1 MRYRTLGKTGLYVS
15 EMCLGTMTFG
25 GQGGIW
31 SQIGA
36 LGQAEASKLVET
48 ALANGVNFIDTAD
61 VYSEGISEQMTGQA
75 LIDLGVKRSDV
86 VVATKVF
93 GDTGKAPNDRGTSR
107 GHIMDGV
114 KRSLERLKLDHIDL
128 YQLHGTDRITPI
140 EETLRALDDLIRE
153 GLVRYVGC
161 SNWAAW
167 RVMKALGLQ
176 DAKGFDRFATVQAY
190 YTLAGRD
197 LEREMIPMMRSE
209 GTGLLVWSPLAG
221 GLLSGKVD
229 RESNAQQGTRRA
241 NFDFP
246 PVDKART
253 FDVIDAARPIAAAH
267 GVSVARVALAWLLAQ
282 EAVTSVIVGAKTTE
296 QLEDNLA
303 ASDLTLTPDD
313 LKALDEASRL
323 PREYPGWMLELQG
336 GARVPKPFVK
346 GG

>member
-1 MRYRTLGKTGLYVS
+1 
-15 EMCLGTMTFG
+15 
-25 GQGGIW
+25 
-31 SQIGA
+31 
-36 LGQAEASKLVET
+36 
-48 ALANGVNFIDTAD
+48 
-61 VYSEGISEQMTGQA
+61 MTGQA
-75 LIDLGVKRSDV
+75 LRDLNVKRSDV

-114 KRSLERLKLDHIDL
+114 KRSLERLKLDYIDL

-197 LEREMIPMMRSE
+197 LEREMIPMMQSE
-209 GTGLLVWSPLAG
+209 GVGLLVWSPLAG
-221 GLLSGKVD
+221 GLLSGKVTRD
-229 RESNAQQGTRRA
+229 SEAQPGTRRA

-253 FDVIDAARPIAAAH
+253 FDVVDAARPIADAH
-267 GVSVARVALAWLLAQ
+267 GVSVARVALAWLLSRD
-282 EAVTSVIVGAKTTE
+282 AVTSVIVGAKTPE

-303 ASDLTLTPDD
+303 ASELELTPDQ
-313 LKALDEASRL
+313 LKALDEASAL
-323 PREYPGWMLELQG
+323 PAEYPGWMLERQG

-346 GG
+346 A